1 MSGYTCRETYYNYG
15 SYLRSRGYDQAIC
28 NLFNDIEAGKV
39 KVGPIV
45 PHGECNVTI
54 NGDVS
59 IQQCDDPA
67 QGAGILKLYGGSSGN
82 IANPSEY
89 SDLGLQAHTGAH
101 VYGPIVQT
109 AGGYFAATPNN
120 PAGAWNEF
128 SNNTTF
134 LGNVNV
140 NTDKLTIDS
149 ANGNTNI
156 AGDLVVV
163 GLANLGSL
171 EVIGAAEVKDTLSLT
186 KATGTGLEVTS
197 DADITGNLVVTGTIT
212 GALNGNADTAT
223 AIMNASYSTSG
234 VGSAGNAAPTTY
246 ITTPVKGEMV
256 LETHT
261 SSLHG
266 STITYALWICVDA
279 STPTWKHT
287 LLS

>member
-67 QGAGILKLYGGSSGN
+67 QGAGILKLYGGSSGD
-82 IANPSEY
+82 IANPSKY

-101 VYGPIVQT
+101 VKGPIVQT
-109 AGGYFAATPNN
+109 AGGYLADTPNN

-140 NTDKLTIDS
+140 NTD
-149 ANGNTNI
+149 
-156 AGDLVVV
+156 LVVV
-163 GLANLGSL
+163 GSANLGSL
-171 EVIGAAEVKDTLSLT
+171 EV
-186 KATGTGLEVTS
+186 TGTGLEVRS

-212 GALNGNADTAT
+212 GDLNGNADTAT

-234 VGSAGNAAPTTY
+234 IGSAGNAAPTTS

-261 SSLHG
+261 SLHPE

-279 STPTWKHT
+279 STQTWKRT

>member
-54 NGDVS
+54 NGNVL
-59 IQQCDDPA
+59 IQKCDDPA
-67 QGAGILKLYGGSSGN
+67 QGAGILSLWGGS
-82 IANPSEY
+82 ADDPLAY
-89 SDLGLQAHTGAH
+89 SNFGLQAYTGAH
-101 VYGPIVQT
+101 FVGPIVQT
-109 AGGYFAATPNN
+109 PGSNVVATPNN
-120 PAGAWNEF
+120 PAGALNEF

-140 NTDKLTIDS
+140 NTNKLTIES
-149 ANGNTNI
+149 ASGNTYI
-156 AGDLVVV
+156 AGDLQVV
-163 GLANLGSL
+163 GSANLGSL
-171 EVIGAAEVKDTLSLT
+171 EV
-186 KATGTGLEVTS
+186 TGTGLEVRS

-212 GALNGNADTAT
+212 GDLHGNADTAT

-234 VGSAGNAAPTTY
+234 IGSAGNSAPTTS
-246 ITTPVKGEMV
+246 IRTPVKGEMV

-261 SSLHG
+261 SLLPE

-279 STPTWKHT
+279 STQTWKRT